1 MRFGSGDLM
10 SIKQRILNNL
20 LTVKSIITFALT
32 GAFVY
37 LTIIKEVKP
46 ELFMSVYTTVIGFY
60 FGTQYNDKKD
70 DK

>member
-1 MRFGSGDLM
+1 M

-20 LTVKSIITFALT
+20 LTVKSIIACALT

-46 ELFMSVYTTVIGFY
+46 ELFMSVYTMVIGFY
-60 FGTQYNDKKD
+60 FGIQYEKKEDK
-70 DK
+70 

>member
-1 MRFGSGDLM
+1 M
-10 SIKQRILNNL
+10 SLKQRILNNL
-20 LTVKSIITFALT
+20 FTVKSIITFALT

-60 FGTQYNDKKD
+60 FGIQYEKKEDK
-70 DK
+70 

>member
-1 MRFGSGDLM
+1 M
-10 SIKQRILNNL
+10 SLKQRILNNL

-60 FGTQYNDKKD
+60 FDTQYEKKEDK
-70 DK
+70 

>member
-1 MRFGSGDLM
+1 M
-10 SIKQRILNNL
+10 SLKQRILNNL

-60 FGTQYNDKKD
+60 FGIQYEKKEDK
-70 DK
+70 